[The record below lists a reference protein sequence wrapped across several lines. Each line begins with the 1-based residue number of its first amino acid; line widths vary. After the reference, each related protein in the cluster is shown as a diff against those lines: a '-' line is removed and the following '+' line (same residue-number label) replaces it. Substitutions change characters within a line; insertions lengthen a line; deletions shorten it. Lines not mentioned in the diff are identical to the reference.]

1 QARGRTGGAGRQ
13 VAAVV
18 AALTLAGALLPP
30 LDRVAAALLSAH
42 MGQHVLLTLVAA
54 PLLALAQ
61 PLNVALAALPR
72 AWRPRRLPG
81 ARLPVAAAALA
92 HAGALWAWHL
102 PPLYDLALA
111 SPLLHALEHA
121 TLMATA
127 VWLWWAASR
136 QRPAGA
142 LALFATAL
150 HAGALG
156 ALLTLAPRPWFAAHQ
171 AGGAGL
177 SALEDQ
183 QLAGILMWVPAGTLL
198 TGFALAL
205 LAAWFRQAERR
216 TPSLM
221 GPRTLVLVVLPLL
234 TLLAPGCNRAAP
246 TATLTTGRDPGR
258 RREAVAVER
267 DLGGEAGAE
276 PLVTIPPAVGA
287 PREARVA
294 LARDGEREIRHAD
307 VDDVQLLAPAG
318 HHAETADR
326 QRVGEHGRGQ
336 VHVEAAVERRH
347 ARAVRPHPV
356 AGTVAGKRERRALVA
371 EHPGLQ
377 RAHAPAGIAAQRIA
391 DRVGAPGGE
400 PDGDG
405 LRRHAGRVAGH
416 VHGLETGARPRLPED
431 VVVHL
436 R

>member
-1 QARGRTGGAGRQ
+1 VRVIVAVAVLLTPATAAAHDGAATGPPPAATALALVLAVLVYAHGVRRLQARGRTVGAGRQ
-13 VAAVV
+13 VAAAV

-246 TATLTTGRDPGR
+246 TATLMTGGDPGR
-258 RREAVAVER
+258 GRAAIPKY
-267 DLGGEAGAE
+267 GCQTCH
-276 PLVTIPPAVGA
+276 TIPGVIGADASVGPPLTKLA
-287 PREARVA
+287 MRAFVA
-294 LARDGEREIRHAD
+294 GQSNTPDNLIAWIRHP
-307 VDDVQLLAPAG
+307 QQRRPASPMPEMG
-318 HHAETADR
+318 VTEQD
-326 QRVGEHGRGQ
+326 GRD
-336 VHVEAAVERRH
+336 
-347 ARAVRPHPV
+347 
-356 AGTVAGKRERRALVA
+356 
-371 EHPGLQ
+371 
-377 RAHAPAGIAAQRIA
+377 IAAYLYT
-391 DRVGAPGGE
+391 
-400 PDGDG
+400 
-405 LRRHAGRVAGH
+405 LR
-416 VHGLETGARPRLPED
+416 
-431 VVVHL
+431 
-436 R
+436 